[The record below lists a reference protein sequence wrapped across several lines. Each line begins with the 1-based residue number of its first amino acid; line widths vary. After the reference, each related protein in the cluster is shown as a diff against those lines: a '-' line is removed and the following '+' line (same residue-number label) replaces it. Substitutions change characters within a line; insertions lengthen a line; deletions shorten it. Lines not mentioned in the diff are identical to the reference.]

1 MLTRSWVMLLA
12 GLMSGFFPDR
22 AHGAPQ
28 PEVSFSRDVSLSPPA
43 YVVILVSCSGLVS
56 FILLLLTCLCC
67 KRGSV
72 GFNEFDN
79 ADGEE
84 CSSPVPED
92 SVSSCVSLPEVYTLP
107 LRDRACSALPN
118 GTGSSTQCFRRHTLN
133 YLQEIGNGWFGKVI
147 LAEVLCDC
155 SPSQV
160 VVKELKVSASP
171 LEQRKFLAE
180 AEPYKSLH
188 HPNILQ
194 CLGQCSES
202 IPYLLVMEFCQL
214 GDLKRYL
221 RAQRKSD
228 GMTPDLL
235 NRDLL
240 TLQRMAYEITS
251 GLLHLHENN
260 YIHSDLA
267 LRNCL
272 LTSDLTVRIGDY
284 GLSHNHY
291 KEDYYLT
298 PDKLWIPLRWIAPE
312 LLEEFRGELVVTD
325 QTKTSNVWSLGVVIW
340 ELFEF
345 GAQPHRHLSDEE
357 VLTFVIK
364 ERQITLAQP
373 RLKLSHADYWYEV
386 MQSCWLPPPQRPTV
400 NEIFILLSSLLAAEQ
415 GTSRTSVAEEEDE
428 DEYEEAHGRR
438 RRGESE
444 ESFERRWDS
453 LRPSAFQ
460 SAAGERQKERGY
472 SREDGNSFPLLDPVN
487 SIPPSSHE
495 LDDILTVTETSKG
508 LNFEYFWEKA
518 HGRRGYK
525 PLPPPQPIPT
535 PISGH
540 RQSLDTP
547 TVVPVISAR
556 SPSLASEYYIRLE
569 EHTPQDKSTNLKGK
583 SSSSHTDSASPG
595 DLELVEIPR
604 GTLDKGKPTYQNNV
618 GQGASQTL
626 QTVRSSEV
634 QVLVPNTGLV
644 EFSKE
649 SCNRVTDYA
658 VVDIGDVKRDANL
671 RRSGSV
677 TSQVPILPPKP
688 RSMSMSSGSN
698 LLSRPL
704 PVPPPMYSR
713 SFGLG
718 HYPAPTYPISKSETS
733 DSLFMSSCS
742 TSKGN
747 FDHLGFNRTHQ
758 RLPPSPS
765 HSPSIPPSST
775 GHSIFP
781 PPQSCPPPL
790 PPHYRPQKDPFHS
803 YAGETFP
810 RHNSPAV
817 HLERDPL
824 SCDYSEKRTADRSM
838 TCSQSLHNST
848 YIKDESPGGRES
860 PYSKMC
866 HSESNPEIERKSS
879 SSTTYSEDDY
889 NSPFVSPSR
898 LSSGTIIEHIS
909 LVDDPDPAT
918 VELFSRGMKRT
929 QSRLDTILPALW
941 KEEDAEMHRERVAAA
956 KKSPI
961 HLFLTEISN
970 EPLDSNLG
978 ETSWGRDSDK
988 DSGFKGMRRSQSLLT
1003 ELDSATKAWASD
1015 KTAEDEG
1022 IKKRDL
1028 FLTEI
1033 DTAMSDCEDVYDGD
1047 GGIPVSRFGTT
1058 PFPYARPEDLSTYTE
1073 AEDAFAQ
1080 GMKRS
1085 QSPLSEI
1092 NTGNMESKKE
1102 DMTREEFLKEI
1113 QSAET
1118 FLTEIITRQHK
1129 QEESPSPVAISPE
1142 YESVCIGPT
1151 SSPTIK
1157 FESLATP
1164 LSDTKEAIY
1173 AQVTKRAKRSE
1184 IKVAVRP
1191 EMPVLQIASELQS
1204 LKKEPNLST
1213 YAHPAKEE
1221 SDSKPQSP
1229 ADFVPSGILPKTGLL
1244 MDQTSPVVKERTDA
1258 KVIDSEN
1265 EGPLHNVS
1273 LELPRQSRVQC
1284 LSKDITGV
1292 DITEASDKSILTE
1305 KTESVG
1311 KVVEGIHVQDPLVFR
1326 IETRDGSFESS
1337 EQILGVKGS
1346 MYVDI
1351 PNPAS
1356 LSNTT
1361 ASTTEQDCGQVIHSY
1376 KSQDSPQ
1383 VSKKETLFTS
1393 SEQTT
1398 LTDTDFNI
1406 STRHDAKE
1414 VDAIKEGIS
1423 TTDSMLSLGEAS
1435 TDVLPLCFAREQ
1447 NSEQSLSTITP
1458 TDSTMSPL
1466 TSSSMDCLTPG
1477 DSWVSGGGT
1486 GWRIL
1491 GTETP
1496 YRDSAYFSD
1505 SDWDGGEGLPRRG
1518 SDGLGSSRPG
1528 SGRAGERGTLMGIE
1542 EKTEAEDDV
1551 QDGKVVKISLDAVV
1565 DSVKSITEM
1574 SPKHGSDG
1582 TLLSGFETSDVP
1594 KTENNAIDELLCAI
1608 QDPPL
1613 KAFPCTDASKFTF
1626 LISSVT
1632 DLSEEKEVHNME
1644 LLSKTII
1651 QPVEKVHKANVVE
1664 ELLETQA
1671 YLKTKAYELMYTS
1684 KGKEIH
1690 KEPLRS
1696 GKHTLDIQYSDAN
1709 ELGLRNLTFTEEMEE
1724 QAKTRSE
1731 AESQLTEAELCFT
1744 TKKSPNTKREQEGL
1758 GDLFQKECFDDF
1770 GEDASKELNVKA
1782 EELWKVLEEP
1792 GSTNRSLK
1800 EAVICHRLQQDDHQ
1814 IWTAENDQW
1823 ASAENDQWAS
1833 PEKNMWVSTEN
1844 DRRAPDENDHWESS
1858 KNDQWA
1864 LTENDQWASAKRS
1877 EKELATEF
1885 FPGLGQN
1892 KCTEEEIFGTSHE
1905 FWETENDELAKS
1917 EPHPTI
1923 MDTHGSTCTDE
1934 KQKHHKHQPTFSS
1947 WVPEALEPQQRT
1959 DVHQEENNENP
1970 DMENGEPEHYVNLKV
1985 EVDNLENPEQ
1995 ELLTH
2000 CNGVGR
2006 RSSSDCKVCIQNE
2019 AEDEFPE
2026 GEGNQIFSRPQNILE
2041 VKNEAGEREHHFAE
2055 SGKFEGL
2062 KIQIESH
2069 TNHNNNWVTATSE
2082 TDEVQATNNI
2092 VIKPHLPSAH
2102 QDAYF
2107 SQDVESNHC
2116 QTSNRETSEDI
2127 FLEKDRSDSPSCPIL
2142 TVNAEAEPCTIHSSN
2157 IQCCSPALM
2166 SMDISECDTSQHAEV
2181 SNCQGPNNFPNTVHH
2196 IEIKSGPADQPWMDV
2211 TDHESLLVFSN
2222 NADSFNL
2229 STAECSTSTHSKGI
2243 TANLGQKPSLIAEN
2257 QTHLVSDCINEDDM
2271 RNSKSHSVIS
2281 QSSLNSIP
2289 ELLISEWKDLDEE
2302 PLEDFEKLEKLCCI
2316 SGDEDILGD
2325 LLLGNL
2331 ELLES
2336 LKKNHQALPSTKDD
2350 QENSGIS
2357 DGKTRVELSEE
2368 VHGISDISVDELQ
2381 SLEENELL
2389 LEKKEGVN
2397 ISPAL
2402 SPCQLSEGAKGQR
2415 LLSQM
2420 PAKNGLMMQV
2430 CEEKLQYSL
2439 SENVQTN
2446 VLWGSTI
2453 TDRVILR
2460 PWAETSAST
2469 ASDASNE
2476 EASMGTESK
2485 NEAIPSSPVLPKSK
2499 DAEVEMGTQKMME
2512 KAEVTPDPP
2521 AANQAMKAKLARL
2534 SLSLPPLPL
2543 SLPLSPG
2550 SKGFWEGGENRI
2562 GRRRGFSTG
2571 SDPEEE
2577 EEDEEQEDEASR
2589 KVIVVTETDV
2599 HKRVGLRSLLKSPK
2613 EPVDKE
2619 NRDHGRNVSFFDD
2632 VTVYLFDQETPTN
2645 ELSSSSAPTS
2655 PSPLGK
2661 PAHFDGHAASGHKAS
2676 KNKEH
2681 AKSKSALS
2689 SSATSASSRFTRH
2702 LYEMSLADELLADL
2716 EEAGEEGEDG
2726 LYPGGEEDQ
2735 SDGETA
2741 NREGHGGLEDIPEE
2755 METDYS
2761 STECVTSIAKLRN
2774 SKSFAE
2780 IMDKIAQYVGNP
2792 RKSTDVSGPVEADP
2806 EYRLI
2811 VAANNLT
2818 VEIDNELNII
2828 HKFVRDKYSKRFPEL
2843 ESLVPNTL
2851 DYIRTVKELGNNLDK
2866 CKNNETLQQ
2875 ILTNATIMVVSV
2887 TASTTQGALL
2897 AEDELQRL
2905 EEACDMALELNQS
2918 KHRIYEYVESRMSFI
2933 APNLSIIVGASTAA
2947 KIMGIAGG
2955 LTNLSKMPAC
2965 NLMLLG
2971 AQKRTLSGF
2980 SSTSLLPHTGYIY
2993 HCDVV
2998 QSLPPD
3004 LRRKAARQVSAKCT
3018 LAARVDSFH
3027 ESTDGKV
3034 GYELKEEIERKF
3046 DKWQEPPPV
3055 KQVKPLPAPL
3065 DAPRTKRGGR
3075 RYRKMKERLG
3085 LTEIRK
3091 HANRMT
3097 FAEIE
3102 DDAYQEDLGFS
3113 LGQLGKSGSGRV
3125 RQAQVN
3131 DATKARIS
3139 KSLQRTLQKQ
3149 SMTYGGKSTVRDR
3162 SSGTSSSVAFTPLQG
3177 LEIVNP
3183 QAAEKKVAEANQKYF
3198 SNMAEFLKVK
3208 KEGGAKA

>member
-12 GLMSGFFPDR
+12 GLVSGFLPET
-22 AHGAPQ
+22 AQGAPQ

-84 CSSPVPED
+84 CSSPVPDD
-92 SVSSCVSLPEVYTLP
+92 SVSSCVSVPEVYTLP

-118 GTGSSTQCFRRHTLN
+118 GTGSGMQCFRRHTLN

-180 AEPYKSLH
+180 AEPYRSLH

-312 LLEEFRGELVVTD
+312 LLEDFRGELVVTD

-373 RLKLSHADYWYEV
+373 RLKLAHADYWYEV
-386 MQSCWLPPPQRPTV
+386 MQSCWLPPPQRPAV

-415 GTSRTSVAEEEDE
+415 GMSSRSVAEDEDE

-460 SAAGERQKERGY
+460 SSASDRHKDRGY

-487 SIPPSSHE
+487 SVPPSSHE

-556 SPSLASEYYIRLE
+556 SPSLANEYYIRLE
-569 EHTPQDKSTNLKGK
+569 EHTLQDKSTNLKGK
-583 SSSSHTDSASPG
+583 SSMLQKDSTSPG
-595 DLELVEIPR
+595 DLELVEIPS
-604 GTLDKGKPTYQNNV
+604 GLLGKGKPNYQNNA

-626 QTVRSSEV
+626 QTVKSSEV
-634 QVLVPNTGLV
+634 QVLITNTGLV

-658 VVDIGDVKRDANL
+658 VVDVGDVKRDPNL

-704 PVPPPMYSR
+704 PVPPPIYAR
-713 SFGLG
+713 SYGLS
-718 HYPAPTYPISKSETS
+718 HYPVPSYPISKSETS
-733 DSLFMSSCS
+733 DSLFMSGCS
-742 TSKGN
+742 TSKAN

-765 HSPSIPPSST
+765 HSPSIPPSSA

-781 PPQSCPPPL
+781 SPQSCPPPL
-790 PPHYRPQKDPFHS
+790 PPHYRPQKDPFHG

-810 RHNSPAV
+810 RQNNPAV

-838 TCSQSLHNST
+838 TCSQSLHNSA
-848 YIKDESPGGRES
+848 YEDESPGGRES
-860 PYSKMC
+860 PYFKMF
-866 HSESNPEIERKSS
+866 HSESIPEIERKSS

-970 EPLDSNLG
+970 EPLDSNVG
-978 ETSWGRDSDK
+978 NTSWGKDNDK
-988 DSGFKGMRRSQSLLT
+988 TSGFKGMRRSQSLLT
-1003 ELDSATKAWASD
+1003 ELDSATKEWDSS
-1015 KTAEDEG
+1015 KNTEDDG

-1033 DTAMSDCEDVYDGD
+1033 DTALSDCEDIYDGD
-1047 GGIPVSRFGTT
+1047 GGIPISRFGTT
-1058 PFPYARPEDLSTYTE
+1058 PFPYARPEDLSTYAE
-1073 AEDAFAQ
+1073 AEDASTL
-1080 GMKRS
+1080 GMKTS
-1085 QSPLSEI
+1085 LLSEI
-1092 NTGNMESKKE
+1092 NTGNIESKKE

-1118 FLTEIITRQHK
+1118 FLTEIITRQRK
-1129 QEESPSPVAISPE
+1129 QGESPSPVAISPE
-1142 YESVCIGPT
+1142 YESVCVDPT

-1157 FESLATP
+1157 FESLPTP

-1191 EMPVLQIASELQS
+1191 EMPVLQIASEL
-1204 LKKEPNLST
+1204 KKEQNVST
-1213 YAHPAKEE
+1213 DALPAKED
-1221 SDSKPQSP
+1221 SDSKPRSP
-1229 ADFVPSGILPKTGLL
+1229 ADFVPSGVMPQAGLL
-1244 MDQTSPVVKERTDA
+1244 KE
-1258 KVIDSEN
+1258 E
-1265 EGPLHNVS
+1265 PLHSVS
-1273 LELPRQSRVQC
+1273 IELQRQSRVQC
-1284 LSKDITGV
+1284 SSQEITGKS
-1292 DITEASDKSILTE
+1292 ITETSTKSILTD

-1311 KVVEGIHVQDPLVFR
+1311 KGLEEIHVQDPLVFR
-1326 IETRDGSFESS
+1326 TEERDGLFESS
-1337 EQILGVKGS
+1337 EQVLGVKECI
-1346 MYVDI
+1346 YVDI
-1351 PNPAS
+1351 PESAS
-1356 LSNTT
+1356 LSDAT
-1361 ASTTEQDCGQVIHSY
+1361 ASTEEQDCGQVIPSC
-1376 KSQDSPQ
+1376 KNQDSQ
-1383 VSKKETLFTS
+1383 VSQKDALFTS
-1393 SEQTT
+1393 NEQVT
-1398 LTDTDFNI
+1398 LTDADFNI
-1406 STRHDAKE
+1406 STIHDAKE
-1414 VDAIKEGIS
+1414 ADALKECIS
-1423 TTDSMLSLGEAS
+1423 ATDSMLSLGEAS
-1435 TDVLPLCFAREQ
+1435 DVLPLSFAREP

-1477 DSWVSGGGT
+1477 DQWLSGGGN

-1505 SDWDGGEGLPRRG
+1505 SDLDGGEGLPRRG
-1518 SDGLGSSRPG
+1518 SDGLVSSRPG

-1542 EKTEAEDDV
+1542 EKTEAEEDV
-1551 QDGKVVKISLDAVV
+1551 QDGKAVRISLDAVM
-1565 DSVKSITEM
+1565 DSVKSIAEL
-1574 SPKHGSDG
+1574 SPKHGTDAS
-1582 TLLSGFETSDVP
+1582 LLSGFESSEVS
-1594 KTENNAIDELLCAI
+1594 KTENNAIDELFGAI
-1608 QDPPL
+1608 QDPAL
-1613 KAFPCTDASKFTF
+1613 KAFPCTDASKFAF
-1626 LISSVT
+1626 QISSVT
-1632 DLSEEKEVHNME
+1632 ELSEEKESQNME
-1644 LLSKTII
+1644 LLSKTIV
-1651 QPVEKVHKANVVE
+1651 QPVEKLHKPNLVE

-1671 YLKTKAYELMYTS
+1671 YLKTNAYESTYTS
-1684 KGKEIH
+1684 KGEEIRKSSGEH
-1690 KEPLRS
+1690 K
-1696 GKHTLDIQYSDAN
+1696 LDIEDRDAN

-1724 QAKTRSE
+1724 QAEARSE

-1744 TKKSPNTKREQEGL
+1744 AKTFLNTEWEQEGL
-1758 GDLFQKECFDDF
+1758 RDLSEKECFDSF
-1770 GEDASKELNVKA
+1770 GEDASKKLNVNSEK
-1782 EELWKVLEEP
+1782 LWNALEDA
-1792 GSTNRSLK
+1792 GSRSLK
-1800 EAVICHRLQQDDHQ
+1800 EAVICPQLQEDDHQ

-1823 ASAENDQWAS
+1823 TPAENNQWAS
-1833 PEKNMWVSTEN
+1833 PEKNPWVYTET
-1844 DRRAPDENDHWESS
+1844 DRRTPDENDTWESS
-1858 KNDQWA
+1858 INDRWTSGDDDQWA
-1864 LTENDQWASAKRS
+1864 STENDQWASAENGQTAS
-1877 EKELATEF
+1877 AMGAEKELASEF
-1885 FPGLGQN
+1885 FPGFGQN
-1892 KCTEEEIFGTSHE
+1892 KCTEDVIFGTSHE
-1905 FWETENDELAKS
+1905 FWEVENDELAKT
-1917 EPHPTI
+1917 EPHPTV
-1923 MDTHGSTCTDE
+1923 METHESICTDE
-1934 KQKHHKHQPTFSS
+1934 KQKHLEHQPTFTTQ
-1947 WVPEALEPQQRT
+1947 VAEALETQQRME
-1959 DVHQEENNENP
+1959 VHQEENNENP
-1970 DMENGEPEHYVNLKV
+1970 DVENGEPEHEANLNV
-1985 EVDNLENPEQ
+1985 EVDNLENPDK
-1995 ELLTH
+1995 ELLAQ

-2006 RSSSDCKVCIQNE
+2006 RSSSDCKVYVQNE
-2019 AEDEFPE
+2019 AEDELPE
-2026 GEGNQIFSRPQNILE
+2026 DEGNQICSRLQNILDVKGE
-2041 VKNEAGEREHHFAE
+2041 VGETEQLFAE
-2055 SGKFEGL
+2055 SGISEGM
-2062 KIQIESH
+2062 KNQTQPH
-2069 TNHNNNWVTATSE
+2069 TNHNNNRVMETSE

-2092 VIKPHLPSAH
+2092 VIKPDLTSAC
-2102 QDAYF
+2102 QDRYF
-2107 SQDVESNHC
+2107 SKDAEGHHC
-2116 QTSNRETSEDI
+2116 QTSNREDI
-2127 FLEKDRSDSPSCPIL
+2127 FLQKDRSDSPSCPVL
-2142 TVNAEAEPCTIHSSN
+2142 TVNAEAEPCSIHSSN
-2157 IQCCSPALM
+2157 VQCCSPALM
-2166 SMDISECDTSQHAEV
+2166 SIDISDCDASQHAEV
-2181 SNCQGPNNFPNTVHH
+2181 SDCQGPNNFPNTVHH

-2211 TDHESLLVFSN
+2211 TNHEGLLVFSN
-2222 NADSFNL
+2222 DADSFNL

-2243 TANLGQKPSLIAEN
+2243 TANLGQKTSLIAEN
-2257 QTHLVSDCINEDDM
+2257 QTHLVLDCTNEDDL

-2336 LKKNHQALPSTKDD
+2336 LKKNHQSLPSTKDD
-2350 QENSGIS
+2350 QEHSGIS
-2357 DGKTRVELSEE
+2357 DSKTGVELSKE
-2368 VHGISDISVDELQ
+2368 VHGISDIPVDK
-2381 SLEENELL
+2381 ENELL
-2389 LEKKEGVN
+2389 LEKKEGV

-2402 SPCQLSEGAKGQR
+2402 LPCQMSEGAKGQR
-2415 LLSQM
+2415 MLSQM
-2420 PAKNGLMMQV
+2420 PAKNGLMMQI

-2453 TDRVILR
+2453 TDSVILH
-2460 PWAETSAST
+2460 PWAETSAGA
-2469 ASDASNE
+2469 ASDTANE
-2476 EASMGTESK
+2476 EASMGAESK
-2485 NEAIPSSPVLPKSK
+2485 DEALSSSPVLPKRK
-2499 DAEVEMGTQKMME
+2499 DAEVETGTRKMTE
-2512 KAEVTPDPP
+2512 KAENTPDPP
-2521 AANQAMKAKLARL
+2521 AANQAMK
-2534 SLSLPPLPL
+2534 
-2543 SLPLSPG
+2543 
-2550 SKGFWEGGENRI
+2550 GFWDGGESRI

-2571 SDPEEE
+2571 SDPEEDE
-2577 EEDEEQEDEASR
+2577 EEDEQEDEASR
-2589 KVIVVTETDV
+2589 KVIVITETDV

-2645 ELSSSSAPTS
+2645 ELSSGSAPTS

-2661 PAHFDGHAASGHKAS
+2661 PAHFDGHAGASGHKAS

-2689 SSATSASSRFTRH
+2689 SSATSASSRFT
-2702 LYEMSLADELLADL
+2702 MSLADELLADL
-2716 EEAGEEGEDG
+2716 EEAGDEGEDG
-2726 LYPGGEEDQ
+2726 LYPGGEDDQ

-2741 NREGHGGLEDIPEE
+2741 HRGGLEDIPEE
-2755 METDYS
+2755 METSYS
-2761 STECVTSIAKLRN
+2761 NTECVTSIAKLRN

-2780 IMDKIAQYVGNP
+2780 IMDKISHYVGNP
-2792 RKSTDVSGPVEADP
+2792 RKNTDVSGPVESDP

-2843 ESLVPNTL
+2843 ESLVPSTL

-2887 TASTTQGALL
+2887 TASTTQGTLL
-2897 AEDELQRL
+2897 ADDELQRL

-2947 KIMGIAGG
+2947 KLMGIAGG

-3004 LRRKAARQVSAKCT
+3004 LRRKAARQVAAKCT

-3027 ESTDGKV
+3027 ESADGKV
-3034 GYELKEEIERKF
+3034 GYDLKEEIERKF

-3065 DAPRTKRGGR
+3065 DAARTKRGGR

>member
-1 MLTRSWVMLLA
+1 MDKYLS
-12 GLMSGFFPDR
+12 
-22 AHGAPQ
+22 AHGLSLQFPQ
-28 PEVSFSRDVSLSPPA
+28 EFCGERSSSPRNEDAEIQHSTGIIIKDEGGRGDAEDGAGARIRGAQKKKKIISLTEEGAGKGKQHTERRKKRGKRKKVGQLPLGCCRHRCDANTELGDAASGARVGLSPGQSSRSPAATRWFSLHTQASRVSFSRDVSLSPPA

-107 LRDRACSALPN
+107 LRDRACSVLPN

-147 LAEVLCDC
+147 LTEVLCDC

-180 AEPYKSLH
+180 AEPYRSLH

-345 GAQPHRHLSDEE
+345 GTQPHRHLSDEE

-386 MQSCWLPPPQRPTV
+386 MQSCWLPAPQRPTV
-400 NEIFILLSSLLAAEQ
+400 NEVFILLSSLLAAEQ
-415 GTSRTSVAEEEDE
+415 GTSRRSAAEDEDE

-460 SAAGERQKERGY
+460 SAAGERQKDRGY

-535 PISGH
+535 PISSH

-569 EHTPQDKSTNLKGK
+569 EHTPQDKSTNIKGK
-583 SSSSHTDSASPG
+583 SSSSRTDSTSPG
-595 DLELVEIPR
+595 DLELVEIPS
-604 GTLDKGKPTYQNNV
+604 GTFGKGKPTYQNNF
-618 GQGASQTL
+618 GQGASQIL

-649 SCNRVTDYA
+649 NCNRVTDYA
-658 VVDIGDVKRDANL
+658 VVDIGDVKRDPNL

-704 PVPPPMYSR
+704 PVPPPIYAR
-713 SFGLG
+713 SYGLG
-718 HYPAPTYPISKSETS
+718 HYPVPSYPLSKSETS

-742 TSKGN
+742 TSKAN

-765 HSPSIPPSST
+765 HSPSIPPSSA
-775 GHSIFP
+775 GHSACP
-781 PPQSCPPPL
+781 PPQACPPPPL
-790 PPHYRPQKDPFHS
+790 PPHHRPQKDSFHS
-803 YAGETFP
+803 YAGEPFA
-810 RHNSPAV
+810 RHNNPVV

-824 SCDYSEKRTADRSM
+824 SCDYSEKQTADRST
-838 TCSQSLHNST
+838 TCSESSHNST
-848 YIKDESPGGRES
+848 YAKDESPGGRES
-860 PYSKMC
+860 PYSQMFR
-866 HSESNPEIERKSS
+866 SESIPEIERKSS

-898 LSSGTIIEHIS
+898 LSSGTIIEHIC

-929 QSRLDTILPALW
+929 KSRLDTILPALW
-941 KEEDAEMHRERVAAA
+941 KEENAEMHRERVAAA

-970 EPLDSNLG
+970 EPLDSNVG
-978 ETSWGRDSDK
+978 ETSWGRDNDK
-988 DSGFKGMRRSQSLLT
+988 DRGFKGMRRSQSLLT
-1003 ELDSATKAWASD
+1003 ELNSATEAWASD
-1015 KTAEDEG
+1015 KVTVNDG
-1022 IKKRDL
+1022 IKKKDL

-1058 PFPYARPEDLSTYTE
+1058 PFPYARPEDLSTYAE
-1073 AEDAFAQ
+1073 AEDAFTQ

-1085 QSPLSEI
+1085 QSLLSEI
-1092 NTGNMESKKE
+1092 NTGNMESEKE
-1102 DMTREEFLKEI
+1102 EMTREEFLKEI

-1118 FLTEIITRQHK
+1118 FLTEIITRQSK
-1129 QEESPSPVAISPE
+1129 EEESPSPEAISPE
-1142 YESVCIGPT
+1142 YESVCIDPT
-1151 SSPTIK
+1151 SSQTIK

-1204 LKKEPNLST
+1204 LKKEPNLSADAQT
-1213 YAHPAKEE
+1213 AEQE
-1221 SDSKPQSP
+1221 SDSVSQSP
-1229 ADFVPSGILPKTGLL
+1229 AEFAPSGVLPKTGLL
-1244 MDQTSPVVKERTDA
+1244 LDQTSPVLTESADA
-1258 KVIDSEN
+1258 EVMDSEK
-1265 EGPLHNVS
+1265 EEPLHNVGV
-1273 LELPRQSRVQC
+1273 ELQRQSGVQR
-1284 LSKDITGV
+1284 LSRDITGKDITEV
-1292 DITEASDKSILTE
+1292 STKSMLSDKTGQIA
-1305 KTESVG
+1305 
-1311 KVVEGIHVQDPLVFR
+1311 EGIHAT
-1326 IETRDGSFESS
+1326 EARDGSFESS
-1337 EQILGVKGS
+1337 EQVLGVKES
-1346 MYVDI
+1346 FFVDI
-1351 PNPAS
+1351 TDPAH
-1356 LSNTT
+1356 LSDTT
-1361 ASTTEQDCGQVIHSY
+1361 VSTNEQDCGQVIQNC
-1376 KSQDSPQ
+1376 KRQDFPPVSQT
-1383 VSKKETLFTS
+1383 ETSLTS
-1393 SEQTT
+1393 SEQATWT
-1398 LTDTDFNI
+1398 NTDCSI
-1406 STRHDAKE
+1406 STRCGAKE
-1414 VDAIKEGIS
+1414 EEALKEGIR
-1423 TTDSMLSLGEAS
+1423 TTDSMFSLGEEI
-1435 TDVLPLCFAREQ
+1435 TDVLPLSLAREP

-1477 DSWVSGGGT
+1477 DPWVSGGGT
-1486 GWRIL
+1486 GWRLL
-1491 GTETP
+1491 GNETP

-1505 SDWDGGEGLPRRG
+1505 SDWDGGEGLPRRS

-1551 QDGKVVKISLDAVV
+1551 QDGKVIKISHNAIT
-1565 DSVKSITEM
+1565 DSVKSISET
-1574 SPKHGSDG
+1574 SPKHGSYG
-1582 TLLSGFETSDVP
+1582 TLLSGFETSEVSQ
-1594 KTENNAIDELLCAI
+1594 TENNSIDKLFCAL

-1613 KAFPCTDASKFTF
+1613 KVFRCTDSSTFTSE
-1626 LISSVT
+1626 ISSLT
-1632 DLSEEKEVHNME
+1632 DFSEEKEVHNME
-1644 LLSKTII
+1644 LLFKTIVQPGENI
-1651 QPVEKVHKANVVE
+1651 QKPNVVE

-1671 YLKTKAYELMYTS
+1671 YLKTNAYELMYTS
-1684 KGKEIH
+1684 KGEEILM
-1690 KEPLRS
+1690 EALRS
-1696 GKHTLDIQYSDAN
+1696 GKRMLDLQDSDAN
-1709 ELGLRNLTFTEEMEE
+1709 ELGLRNLTFTEETEE
-1724 QAKTRSE
+1724 QTKAPSE
-1731 AESQLTEAELCFT
+1731 AESQLTDAELCFT
-1744 TKKSPNTKREQEGL
+1744 RKKSPNTEREQEDFR
-1758 GDLFQKECFDDF
+1758 DLCQKECFDDF

-1782 EELWKVLEEP
+1782 EELWKAFEEP
-1792 GSTNRSLK
+1792 GSTNGSLK
-1800 EAVICHRLQQDDHQ
+1800 EAVIYQRLQQDDHQ

-1823 ASAENDQWAS
+1823 ALAENDQWAS
-1833 PEKNMWVSTEN
+1833 PEKNTWVSTEN
-1844 DRRAPDENDHWESS
+1844 DKGSPDENNHWKSS
-1858 KNDQWA
+1858 NNDQWQSA
-1864 LTENDQWASAKRS
+1864 DNDQWASTENNQWALAENGQSVSAKTS
-1877 EKELATEF
+1877 EKQLLSEF

-1892 KCTEEEIFGTSHE
+1892 KCTEDEVFGTSQE
-1905 FWETENDELAKS
+1905 FWETENDELAES
-1917 EPHPTI
+1917 EPRPTTL
-1923 MDTHGSTCTDE
+1923 DTRDSTWTDE
-1934 KQKHHKHQPTFSS
+1934 TQTRHEHQPMFST
-1947 WVPEALEPQQRT
+1947 WVAEALETRQRT
-1959 DVHQEENNENP
+1959 DIHQEENRENP
-1970 DMENGEPEHYVNLKV
+1970 DVENMKPEHDVNFKV
-1985 EVDNLENPEQ
+1985 EADNLENPER
-1995 ELLTH
+1995 EVLAH

-2006 RSSSDCKVCIQNE
+2006 RSSTDCKVYIQNE
-2019 AEDEFPE
+2019 AEDEFPG
-2026 GEGNQIFSRPQNILE
+2026 GEGNQVFSRRHNLLD
-2041 VKNEAGEREHHFAE
+2041 VKSEAGETEHRFAE
-2055 SGKFEGL
+2055 SGRLEAT
-2062 KIQIESH
+2062 KIQTESH
-2069 TNHNNNWVTATSE
+2069 TNHNNNWITATSE
-2082 TDEVQATNNI
+2082 TDEVHATKNI
-2092 VIKPHLPSAH
+2092 FVKPHLTSARQEAH
-2102 QDAYF
+2102 F
-2107 SQDVESNHC
+2107 SQDVESNRY
-2116 QTSNRETSEDI
+2116 QTSNRETDEDI
-2127 FLEKDRSDSPSCPIL
+2127 CLEKERSGSPSCPIL
-2142 TVNAEAEPCTIHSSN
+2142 TMNAEAEPCAIHSSN
-2157 IQCCSPALM
+2157 VQCCSPALM
-2166 SMDISECDTSQHAEV
+2166 SMDISECDASQHAEV
-2181 SNCQGPNNFPNTVHH
+2181 SECQGPNNFPNTVHH
-2196 IEIKSGPADQPWMDV
+2196 IEIKSGPADRPWMDV

-2222 NADSFNL
+2222 DTD

-2243 TANLGQKPSLIAEN
+2243 TANLGQKPSPIAEN
-2257 QTHLVSDCINEDDM
+2257 QTRLVSDCINEDDV
-2271 RNSKSHSVIS
+2271 RNSKSRSVIS

-2331 ELLES
+2331 DLLES
-2336 LKKNHQALPSTKDD
+2336 LKKNRQSLPSTEDD

-2368 VHGISDISVDELQ
+2368 VHRISDIAVDE
-2381 SLEENELL
+2381 LEENELL
-2389 LEKKEGVN
+2389 LEKKEGAN

-2402 SPCQLSEGAKGQR
+2402 SPCHLSESAKGQR

-2420 PAKNGLMMQV
+2420 PAENGLMMQI

-2446 VLWGSTI
+2446 VLWGSTM
-2453 TDRVILR
+2453 TDSVILH
-2460 PWAETSAST
+2460 PWAETGAGAATDT
-2469 ASDASNE
+2469 ANE

-2485 NEAIPSSPVLPKSK
+2485 DEAVPSSPVLPQQK
-2499 DAEVEMGTQKMME
+2499 DAAVERGPQKMVE
-2512 KAEVTPDPP
+2512 KAEVAPDPP
-2521 AANQAMKAKLARL
+2521 AANQAM
-2534 SLSLPPLPL
+2534 
-2543 SLPLSPG
+2543 
-2550 SKGFWEGGENRI
+2550 KGFWEGGENRI

-2571 SDPEEE
+2571 SDPEED
-2577 EEDEEQEDEASR
+2577 EEDEEHEDEASR

-2613 EPVDKE
+2613 EPVEKE

-2632 VTVYLFDQETPTN
+2632 VTVYLFDQEMPTN

-2661 PAHFDGHAASGHKAS
+2661 PAHFDGHGASGHKAS

-2689 SSATSASSRFTRH
+2689 SSATSASSRFTVSPADDPH
-2702 LYEMSLADELLADL
+2702 L
-2716 EEAGEEGEDG
+2716 
-2726 LYPGGEEDQ
+2726 
-2735 SDGETA
+2735 
-2741 NREGHGGLEDIPEE
+2741 
-2755 METDYS
+2755 
-2761 STECVTSIAKLRN
+2761 V
-2774 SKSFAE
+2774 
-2780 IMDKIAQYVGNP
+2780 
-2792 RKSTDVSGPVEADP
+2792 
-2806 EYRLI
+2806 
-2811 VAANNLT
+2811 
-2818 VEIDNELNII
+2818 
-2828 HKFVRDKYSKRFPEL
+2828 
-2843 ESLVPNTL
+2843 
-2851 DYIRTVKELGNNLDK
+2851 
-2866 CKNNETLQQ
+2866 
-2875 ILTNATIMVVSV
+2875 
-2887 TASTTQGALL
+2887 
-2897 AEDELQRL
+2897 
-2905 EEACDMALELNQS
+2905 
-2918 KHRIYEYVESRMSFI
+2918 
-2933 APNLSIIVGASTAA
+2933 
-2947 KIMGIAGG
+2947 
-2955 LTNLSKMPAC
+2955 
-2965 NLMLLG
+2965 
-2971 AQKRTLSGF
+2971 
-2980 SSTSLLPHTGYIY
+2980 
-2993 HCDVV
+2993 
-2998 QSLPPD
+2998 
-3004 LRRKAARQVSAKCT
+3004 
-3018 LAARVDSFH
+3018 
-3027 ESTDGKV
+3027 
-3034 GYELKEEIERKF
+3034 
-3046 DKWQEPPPV
+3046 
-3055 KQVKPLPAPL
+3055 
-3065 DAPRTKRGGR
+3065 
-3075 RYRKMKERLG
+3075 
-3085 LTEIRK
+3085 
-3091 HANRMT
+3091 
-3097 FAEIE
+3097 
-3102 DDAYQEDLGFS
+3102 
-3113 LGQLGKSGSGRV
+3113 
-3125 RQAQVN
+3125 
-3131 DATKARIS
+3131 
-3139 KSLQRTLQKQ
+3139 
-3149 SMTYGGKSTVRDR
+3149 
-3162 SSGTSSSVAFTPLQG
+3162 
-3177 LEIVNP
+3177 
-3183 QAAEKKVAEANQKYF
+3183 
-3198 SNMAEFLKVK
+3198 
-3208 KEGGAKA
+3208 